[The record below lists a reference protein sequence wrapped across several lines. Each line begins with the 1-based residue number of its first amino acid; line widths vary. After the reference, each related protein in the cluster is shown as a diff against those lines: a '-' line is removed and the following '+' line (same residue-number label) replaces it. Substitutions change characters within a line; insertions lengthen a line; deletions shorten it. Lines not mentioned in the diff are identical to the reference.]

1 MNVFFISN
9 ESDNIHFVIKCLWL
23 KQLYDFFWQT
33 YDTSPQI
40 SIKQYTETTWLCCNM
55 FKKRKNN
62 LHLFYMRALRHCTW
76 KKYKFALYSLWCFQ
90 RMAEVQ
96 QREFFEIEGPKS
108 DVAYPLKVRYCGG
121 IRLFIVLRILML
133 SYKYI
138 MIYKYIKYLLY

>member
-1 MNVFFISN
+1 MTSFDKQMTHPHKLVLNSIQ
-9 ESDNIHFVIKCLWL
+9 
-23 KQLYDFFWQT
+23 KQLDYVAT
-33 YDTSPQI
+33 CLR
-40 SIKQYTETTWLCCNM
+40 KE
-55 FKKRKNN
+55 KNN
-62 LHLFYMRALRHCTW
+62 MHLFYIRALRHCTW

-138 MIYKYIKYLLY
+138 KYLL

>member
-1 MNVFFISN
+1 MTSFDKHVT
-9 ESDNIHFVIKCLWL
+9 HPHKFVLNSIQ
-23 KQLYDFFWQT
+23 KQLDYVAT
-33 YDTSPQI
+33 CLR
-40 SIKQYTETTWLCCNM
+40 KE
-55 FKKRKNN
+55 KNN
-62 LHLFYMRALRHCTW
+62 MHLFYIRALRHCTW
-76 KKYKFALYSLWCFQ
+76 KNYKFALYSLWCFQ

-138 MIYKYIKYLLY
+138 MIYKYIKYLL